1 MRQSHVT
8 RTRGIFRPAAL
19 ATFVGATLLLPL
31 IVTGRNTQRASAQ
44 ESGSNWLLELFDHRG
59 ADIGEGIPM
68 WGYSAF
74 IRYNDHTILFD
85 GGTSAKILEHN
96 ARTYGADLREVD
108 FAMVSH
114 SHGDHTAGIDYLLE
128 VNPSV
133 RLYVPRD
140 GSFGYPTEEGKEYRP
155 GYRYQTD
162 GMVFVGEKTEIEE
175 GVHLIHTTSPY
186 TGSFSRYPPNE
197 DEPRLFNL
205 PELSLALETESG
217 DIVLISGCS
226 HSGIEEIVKEAM
238 RTTGADVE
246 LVTGGFHL
254 GPYSVEY
261 VTELARVMKDEL
273 GVRRA
278 AATHCTSDEAIE
290 IFREVYGE
298 DFVDVGLGT
307 RIPLP
312 R

>member
-1 MRQSHVT
+1 MRQTGTKST
-8 RTRGIFRPAAL
+8 AGISRPTTL
-19 ATFVGATLLLPL
+19 ATFVGATLLLAL
-31 IVTGRNTQRASAQ
+31 AVAGRSTQRATAQ

-59 ADIGEGIPM
+59 ADIGDGIPM

-96 ARTYGADLREVD
+96 ARTYGVDLRDVD

-140 GSFGYPTEEGKEYRP
+140 GSFGYPMEEGKEYRP

-162 GMVFVGEKTEIEE
+162 NMVFVGENTEIEE
-175 GVHLIHTTSPY
+175 GVHLIHTTSPH
-186 TGSFSRYPPNE
+186 TGSFSRYPPHE
-197 DEPRLFNL
+197 DEPMLFNL

-217 DIVLISGCS
+217 DIVVISGCS
-226 HSGIEEIVKEAM
+226 HSGIEKIVKEAM
-238 RTTGADVE
+238 RATGADVE

-254 GPYSVEY
+254 GPYSAEY
-261 VTELARVMKDEL
+261 VTELAHMMKDEL
-273 GVRRA
+273 AVHRA
-278 AATHCTSDEAIE
+278 APTHCTGDEAIE
-290 IFREVYGE
+290 IFRQIYGA
-298 DFVDVGLGT
+298 DFVEIGLGT

-312 R
+312 Q